1 MRHKKAGRKLNRT
14 SSHRP
19 AMFANMANSL
29 IEHERITT
37 TDAKAR
43 ELRRYAEKLITMGK
57 KGTLA
62 ARRNAYAQLRD
73 NDSLGRLFGALAE
86 RYKDR
91 HGGYTR
97 LMKLGERRGD
107 NAPMTIIEFVDR
119 EERGAA
125 AEGDE

>member
-1 MRHKKAGRKLNRT
+1 MRHRKTGRKLNRT
-14 SSHRP
+14 SSHRK

-29 IEHERITT
+29 IEHERIQT

-43 ELRRYAEKLITMGK
+43 ELRRIAEKLITLGK

-62 ARRNAYAQLRD
+62 ARRNAYARLRD
-73 NDSLGRLFGALAE
+73 NDAVERLFDTLAE

-97 LMKLGERRGD
+97 MLKLGPRRGD
-107 NAPMTIIEFVDR
+107 NAPMAIIELVDR
-119 EERGAA
+119 DESTGEAEE
-125 AEGDE
+125 